1 MFGATGVRSRWAA
14 AGAMLALT
22 MGAGGVL
29 TSSAAGSP
37 AASSF
42 VPITPCR
49 LFDTRPTPDT
59 VGTRAIPLGP
69 RDTLVAQVTGS
80 NGDCVIPA
88 NATAASMNV
97 TIVAPSSS
105 SFLTVYPSD
114 KPRPLASNLN
124 WIANQSPTPN
134 AVTVALSADGKASF
148 YNLSGTVNLA
158 VDIVGFYEPSASG
171 PTGPVSPDGVLTVAK
186 ANGDYT
192 RVSDALAAIGTTLPA
207 SGATRPYLIKVAPG
221 TYTETA
227 TLAMK
232 DHVDLEGSGQG
243 TTTITCACASATNPY
258 SDAGAR
264 VTLRAAG
271 PNLHTEIRNI
281 TIVNTGGN
289 LYSFAIFTGGT
300 SAGELSLRNV
310 SVTATGGTNR
320 NQGVV
325 NISSSPSMADMTIL
339 ASGGITSIN
348 HGVVN
353 DGGGSPTLT
362 NVSATGSGGDA
373 YGAAILSGTVLIRDS
388 YFQGTANSILR
399 IAGNVRVL
407 NTVFNGV
414 TAGLTGSCVNAMTTG
429 LTPYT
434 CA

>member
-1 MFGATGVRSRWAA
+1 MFGTTGVRSRWAA
-14 AGAMLALT
+14 AGATLALT

-37 AASSF
+37 NASSF

-49 LFDTRPTPDT
+49 LFDTRTTPDT
-59 VGTRAIPLGP
+59 VGTRAFPLGP
-69 RDTLVAQVTGS
+69 RDTFVAQVIGS
-80 NGDCVIPA
+80 NGNCVIPA
-88 NATAASMNV
+88 HATAASMNV
-97 TIVAPSSS
+97 TIIVPSSS

-124 WIANQSPTPN
+124 WVANQSPTPN
-134 AVTVALSADGKASF
+134 AVTVALSADGRASF
-148 YNLSGTVNLA
+148 YNLSGTVDLA

-207 SGATRPYLIKVAPG
+207 SSAAVPYLIKVAPG

-227 TLAMK
+227 TLVMK
-232 DHVDLEGSGQG
+232 DHVDLEGSGQD
-243 TTTITCACASATNPY
+243 TTTITCACASATNPT
-258 SDAGAR
+258 DAGAR
-264 VTLRAAG
+264 VTLRALG

-289 LYSFAIFTGGT
+289 LYSFAILAIGT
-300 SAGELSLRNV
+300 SAGELSMRDI

-339 ASGGITSIN
+339 ASGGNTSIN
-348 HGVVN
+348 QGVVN

-362 NVSATGSGGDA
+362 NVSATGSGGVA
-373 YGAAILSGTVLIRDS
+373 YGAAIISGTVLIRDS
-388 YFQGTANSILR
+388 YFEGTDNSIVR
-399 IAGNVRVL
+399 VSGNVRVL

-414 TAGLTGSCVNAMTTG
+414 TTGLTGSCVNAMTTG

-434 CA
+434 CT